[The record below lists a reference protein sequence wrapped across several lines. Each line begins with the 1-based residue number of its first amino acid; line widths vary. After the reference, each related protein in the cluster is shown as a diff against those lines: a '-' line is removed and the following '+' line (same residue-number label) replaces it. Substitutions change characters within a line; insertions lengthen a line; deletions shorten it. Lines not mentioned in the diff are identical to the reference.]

1 MPLLIT
7 KNEKQIE
14 QIKTDKLLPSPFQP
28 RKLFSDRSIAELA
41 ESIERHGILQPLLA
55 TKGEN
60 GNYILVAGERRLR
73 AAKKCGLKTVPVIVL
88 SKKDSDYAAIALIEN
103 IQREQLSFFEE
114 AQSYHRLMNEY
125 GMTQSEIASIL
136 GKKQSTVSN
145 KMRILKLPPTVQ
157 ALIIANDLTER
168 HARELLRIN
177 NNQLLYQTVDK
188 IIAKKLNVEQTSELI
203 DSLLTEKPKA
213 PQRSCKIG
221 EIKLCLNTINKA
233 LRLIKKSG
241 IKPQTQLQES
251 EGFVEY
257 IIKIPKTS

>member
-1 MPLLIT
+1 MPLLIS

-14 QIKTDKLLPSPFQP
+14 MIKTDKLSSSTFQP
-28 RKLFSDRSIAELA
+28 RKLFSDKSIKELA
-41 ESIERHGILQPLLA
+41 ESIKQHGILQPLLA

-73 AAKKCGLKTVPVIVL
+73 AAKLCNLKTVPVILL
-88 SKKDSDYAAIALIEN
+88 SKNEKDYAAIALIEN

-114 AQSYHRLMNEY
+114 AQSYQRLITDY
-125 GMTQSEIASIL
+125 GMTQSEIATAL
-136 GKKQSTVSN
+136 GKKQSTISN
-145 KMRILKLPPTVQ
+145 KMRILRLPPTAQ
-157 ALIIANDLTER
+157 ALIVANSLTER
-168 HARELLRIN
+168 HARELLRIS
-177 NNQLLYQTVDK
+177 NNQLLYQILDK
-188 IIAKKLNVEQTSELI
+188 IIAKNLNVEQTSELI
-203 DSLLTEKPKA
+203 SSFLTEKPKK
-213 PQRSCKIG
+213 PQVSVKIG

-241 IKPQTQLQES
+241 IKPQTHLQES